1 MSASS
6 LPLLLV
12 VAHDPDLRD
21 FYRSLFEHDGWAV
34 AAVAKPDPT
43 LAWVRAYQPSAVV
56 VDVSSEAQAEPSV
69 DYVRRLRDDRTTVD
83 LPVVFC
89 TSACEVAESRR
100 ELIALMG
107 ATLLS
112 TPFDLEELLSALP
125 QPSPRPPAGRPN
137 GRHIGGH

>member
-12 VAHDPDLRD
+12 IAQDAEIRD
-21 FYRSLFEHDGWAV
+21 FYRSLFESDGWAV
-34 AAVAKPDPT
+34 AAIPVPEPT

-56 VDVSSEAQAEPSV
+56 LDVCSEAQADPSV
-69 DYVRRLRDDRTTVD
+69 DYVRRLRDDRATAE

-89 TSACEVAESRR
+89 AAASSLAEQRR
-100 ELIALMG
+100 EQITTLG

-112 TPFDLEELLSALP
+112 TPFDLDDLITALP
-125 QPSPRPPAGRPN
+125 APLCGTRRDA
-137 GRHIGGH
+137 